1 MWSGGRNE
9 KAGCFMSDTKQADA
23 MLRMAHRDLKALT
36 GMQDTEVFADEI
48 FGFHVQQAVEK
59 SLKAWMCAIGLTYP
73 FTHQINRLLV
83 VLRDAGAVVDDFWWL
98 DEFTIYAHQAR
109 YEEGHLA
116 ADAPLERDHLTQ
128 SVAVLLRQIE
138 SEIKARLTNP
148 QS

>member
-1 MWSGGRNE
+1 MWSGGHRG
-9 KAGCFMSDTKQADA
+9 KVGYSMSDIKQAAA

-36 GMQDTEVFADEI
+36 GMQDADVFADEI

-73 FTHQINRLLV
+73 FTHHINRLLV
-83 VLRDAGAVVDDFWWL
+83 VLKDAGASVEAFWWL

-116 ADAPLERDHLTQ
+116 ADAPLERDSLIQ
-128 SVAVLLRQIE
+128 SVAELLRLIGDDIQVR
-138 SEIKARLTNP
+138 SQATNP
-148 QS
+148 